1 MKSRV
6 LGLDWGTRRIGV
18 AISDEERRFAVGLAI
33 WPADESDY
41 LPLLQAT
48 LRTEDVALIVVGLP
62 LTLSGAEGPAAQAA
76 RRFADSVATLGV
88 PVTMVDERFTSYQA
102 SRALTQVGI
111 NQKKQRGKL
120 DMAAAVLLLQS
131 FLDEQV
137 SSGRRE

>member
-6 LGLDWGTRRIGV
+6 LVLDWGTRRIGV

-88 PVTMVDERFTSYQA
+88 PEIG
-102 SRALTQVGI
+102 RAHV
-111 NQKKQRGKL
+111 
-120 DMAAAVLLLQS
+120 
-131 FLDEQV
+131 
-137 SSGRRE
+137 